1 MRSYLLSAAAL
12 SFAAAVFS
20 VAACSSDPAAPA
32 DDAGT
37 RVGSGGSSS
46 GGAAGS
52 PTGQAGTTGVGGGD
66 VGTAGAPSNAAY
78 PPGPYGT
85 VQGTTI
91 ADITFSGLRNPKLA
105 NYNFGG
111 DNFGSAKLEPIALH
125 DYYNP
130 SGDPSK
136 PRALLIAASAGWC
149 GPCRLEATDSMA
161 NYNFW
166 HPKGAEF
173 LTALFD
179 SNTQGTPAAPADAT
193 SWSKSYKLEY
203 PMVLDPTQKMG
214 AYANLQAVPFNLVID
229 LKTMTIV
236 YAQAAVFDA
245 SESSPTLSNLLE

>member
-1 MRSYLLSAAAL
+1 MRSYLLPAAAL

-111 DNFGSAKLEPIALH
+111 EKLEPIALH

-166 HPKGAEF
+166 QPKGAEF

-179 SNTQGTPAAPADAT
+179 SNTPGTPAAPADAT

-203 PMVLDPTQKMG
+203 PMVLDPSQKMG